1 MKDLENN
8 ANSLLVNGSFVLT
21 IFYQILSY
29 LGISDAQ
36 VFTLFFIFMFSGL
49 VGFLRTFALNEC
61 LRNYMISDLL
71 AKVLLLF
78 VPFIVAMIAKNI
90 TVLYIFVD
98 YVFSFLILGELLEI
112 LVNIQRIKTR
122 KAIQEIDFY
131 NIFID
136 KIKHISLKFLKIEKQ
151 NFHDDN
157 KKDDNNKKE

>member
-1 MKDLENN
+1 MGNLENN
-8 ANSLLVNGSFVLT
+8 ANSVLVAGSFVLA

-29 LGISDAQ
+29 LGVSTAQ

-49 VGFLRTFALNEC
+49 VGFLKTFALNES
-61 LRNYMISDLL
+61 LKAYIISDLL
-71 AKVLLLF
+71 AKTLILF

-157 KKDDNNKKE
+157 KNDNNKKD